1 MALVI
6 LPSFGLFGDIDDLG
20 IFMPDSF
27 DIICD
32 LLHDSF
38 QIVHI
43 QKRSCVDICDRIS
56 ELVNK
61 EQFFF
66 TILD

>member
-6 LPSFGLFGDIDDLG
+6 LPSFGLFGNIDDLG
-20 IFMPDSF
+20 IFIPDSF

-32 LLHDSF
+32 LLYDSF
-38 QIVHI
+38 QIVYI
-43 QKRSCVDICDRIS
+43 QKRGCVDICDRMS

-61 EQFFF
+61 E
-66 TILD
+66 